1 MPEALRKVDSSH
13 VAEGKSMLSVG
24 SSKPLKKI
32 KPSHASRSQW
42 LHAEHPQGAIK
53 EKAGS
58 TEDLSAAGKLKAKTE
73 EEKKKKKAKT
83 RKTQHLE
90 RKVVKE
96 EKTSVKKVSAKKEVS
111 SGGANEHQKVSS
123 NTSSTEVRVSSFTT
137 TEEKERKAKETASG
151 SYIKSVTEK
160 EKQVSKVKSA
170 KQVENVV
177 KEQEKESREMFEV
190 KLRKTENGVRL
201 LQGQVALD
209 DLEKDKL
216 VISTKVYGEKTEGAL
231 VAEKKKKLKAKVDLN
246 GELEAASTEVSK
258 KLVLTTP
265 NGALKYEHKQKKVT
279 KQTVHRSLGNLL
291 TSDSDINKKDVTF
304 SHDTLLADSSKDT
317 NKKKVKPK
325 TEEVSLD
332 RKLKSENNLV
342 SDPKKSASSE
352 KPKVKFLESLQSEEI
367 IEPNED
373 AFDFSLL
380 RKKLQQRIMGCKD
393 DEDLATEMEN
403 KQKCEQRVQLADTG
417 NTKRA
422 MNKWLVM
429 DKEAKSNP
437 LTWRSDE
444 W

>member
-1 MPEALRKVDSSH
+1 MPLAVSGFMPSTHKEQ
-13 VAEGKSMLSVG
+13 
-24 SSKPLKKI
+24 LKK
-32 KPSHASRSQW
+32 
-42 LHAEHPQGAIK
+42 
-53 EKAGS
+53 KAGS

-83 RKTQHLE
+83 RKTTTVLLQLNADDGN
-90 RKVVKE
+90 
-96 EKTSVKKVSAKKEVS
+96 VKKVSAKKEVS

-123 NTSSTEVRVSSFTT
+123 NTSSTEVRVSSSTT
-137 TEEKERKAKETASG
+137 TEEKERKLRRQLAEATLR
-151 SYIKSVTEK
+151 
-160 EKQVSKVKSA
+160 VSRRRRNKSA
-170 KQVENVV
+170 SQ
-177 KEQEKESREMFEV
+177 
-190 KLRKTENGVRL
+190 TTA
-201 LQGQVALD
+201 GQVALD

-258 KLVLTTP
+258 KL
-265 NGALKYEHKQKKVT
+265 NKVT

-342 SDPKKSASSE
+342 SDPKKSFAA
-352 KPKVKFLESLQSEEI
+352 Q
-367 IEPNED
+367 
-373 AFDFSLL
+373 
-380 RKKLQQRIMGCKD
+380 KLQQRIMGCKD